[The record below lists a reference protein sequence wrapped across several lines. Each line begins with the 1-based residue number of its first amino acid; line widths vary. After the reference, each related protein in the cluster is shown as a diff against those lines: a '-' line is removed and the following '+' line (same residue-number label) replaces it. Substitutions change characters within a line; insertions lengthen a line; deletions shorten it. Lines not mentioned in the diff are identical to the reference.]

1 MTLVFA
7 MTNCQAKTIVDNKPY
22 VHTVEDF
29 MNVHE
34 PLNSHAGLEASSV
47 LEPMYEYIQVLED
60 DFLVAPI
67 PDSAPEQKTSVY
79 PRIKKMADGRYI
91 MFYQGGQVASRIL
104 YSISADLKKWSDP
117 VILWKP
123 YNITTVEGK
132 DVRRF
137 TTADAVVLPDG

>member
-1 MTLVFA
+1 MTFVFA

-29 MNVHE
+29 AAVKE
-34 PLNSHAGLEASSV
+34 SVNSHAGLEASSV

-60 DFLVAPI
+60 DFLIAPI

-104 YSISADLKKWSDP
+104 
-117 VILWKP
+117 
-123 YNITTVEGK
+123 
-132 DVRRF
+132 
-137 TTADAVVLPDG
+137 